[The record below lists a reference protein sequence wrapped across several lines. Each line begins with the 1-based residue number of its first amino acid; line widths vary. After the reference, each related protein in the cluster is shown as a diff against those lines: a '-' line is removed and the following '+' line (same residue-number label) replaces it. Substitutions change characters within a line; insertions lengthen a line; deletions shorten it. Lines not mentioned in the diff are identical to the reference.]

1 MRLDDEKNSE
11 NIEDLRGQGGGGG
24 FRFPGGGGRRRV
36 RMGGKRG
43 GMGIGTIII
52 MLIGMFVF
60 GVNPLE
66 LLNGGLGGGSD
77 GGGSLQAPQT
87 QSAPPPTSAQQ
98 DAMKTFVS
106 KVLHTTETTWKKK
119 FAETGKQYREPRL
132 VLFSGHVRSACG
144 MAQSAMGPFYCPGDQ
159 KVYLDM
165 SFFNDM
171 KTRMRAGGDFAYAY
185 VIAHE
190 VGHHVQTLLGIAGQV
205 SAARRRV
212 SKVEG
217 NRLSVRMELQAD
229 CLAGMWAHDNKL
241 VLEKGDIEEGLN
253 AANAIGD
260 DRLQRQSGGRVV
272 PESFTHGTSAQR
284 MEWFQRGLRTGS
296 LKACDTFK

>member
-1 MRLDDEKNSE
+1 MRLDDEQVSE
-11 NIEDLRGQGGGGG
+11 NIEDHRGRGGGG
-24 FRFPGGGGRRRV
+24 FRLPGGGGRRRI

-43 GMGIGTIII
+43 GMGIGTIILV
-52 MLIGMFVF
+52 LIAMFVF
-60 GVNPLE
+60 GINPLE
-66 LLNGGLGGGSD
+66 FLNGGGG
-77 GGGSLQAPQT
+77 LQAPQT
-87 QSAPPPTSAQQ
+87 RNVAPPSSAQQ

-106 KVLHTTETTWKKK
+106 KVLHTTETTWNKE
-119 FAETGKQYREPRL
+119 FAKLGKQYREPRL

-159 KVYLDM
+159 KVYIDM

-171 KTRMRAGGDFAYAY
+171 ETRLKAGGDFAQAY

-190 VGHHVQTLLGIAGQV
+190 VGHHVQTLLGISGKI
-205 SAARRRV
+205 SAARQRV

-229 CLAGMWAHDNKL
+229 CLAGIWAHNNKQI
-241 VLEKGDIEEGLN
+241 LERGDIEEGLN
-253 AANAIGD
+253 AASAIGD
-260 DRLQRQSGGRVV
+260 DRLQRQSTGRVV

-284 MEWFQRGLRTGS
+284 VEWFKRGIQTGR
-296 LKACDTFK
+296 LAACDTFK

>member
-1 MRLDDEKNSE
+1 MRLDDEEGSS
-11 NIEDLRGQGGGGG
+11 NIEDTRGRGGGG
-24 FRFPGGGGRRRV
+24 FRFPGGGGRRRI
-36 RMGGKRG
+36 RMGGRKG
-43 GMGIGTIII
+43 GMGIGTIVLL
-52 MLIGMFVF
+52 LIGMFVF
-60 GVNPLE
+60 GINPLE
-66 LLNGGLGGGSD
+66 FLGGG
-77 GGGSLQAPQT
+77 GGGSVRMPAPQT
-87 QSAPPPTSAQQ
+87 RSAPPPTSAQQ

-119 FAETGKQYREPRL
+119 FAEMGKQYREPRL
-132 VLFSGHVRSACG
+132 VLFTGQVRSACG

-171 KTRMRAGGDFAYAY
+171 KSRMRAGGDFAYAY

-190 VGHHVQTLLGIAGQV
+190 VGHHVQTLLGISGKI

-212 SKVEG
+212 SKVEA

-229 CLAGMWAHDNKL
+229 CFAGIWAHDNKL
-241 VLEKGDIEEGLN
+241 KLEPGDIEEGMN

-260 DRLQRQSGGRVV
+260 DRLQRQSTGRVV

-284 MEWFQRGLRTGS
+284 MEWLQRGLRSGK
-296 LKACDTFK
+296 LADCNTFK

>member
-1 MRLDDEKNSE
+1 MRLDDEQVSE
-11 NIEDLRGQGGGGG
+11 NIEDHRGRGGGG
-24 FRFPGGGGRRRV
+24 FRLPGGGGRRRI

-43 GMGIGTIII
+43 GMGIGTIILV
-52 MLIGMFVF
+52 LIAMFVF
-60 GVNPLE
+60 GINPLE
-66 LLNGGLGGGSD
+66 FLNGGGG
-77 GGGSLQAPQT
+77 LQAPQT
-87 QSAPPPTSAQQ
+87 RNVAPPSSAQQ

-106 KVLHTTETTWKKK
+106 KVLHTTETTWNKEFTKL
-119 FAETGKQYREPRL
+119 GKQYREPRL

-159 KVYLDM
+159 KVYIDM

-171 KTRMRAGGDFAYAY
+171 ETRLKAGGDFAQAY

-190 VGHHVQTLLGIAGQV
+190 VGHHVQTLLGISGKI
-205 SAARRRV
+205 SAARQRV

-229 CLAGMWAHDNKL
+229 CLAGIWAHNNKQI
-241 VLEKGDIEEGLN
+241 LERGDIEEGLN
-253 AANAIGD
+253 AASAIGD
-260 DRLQRQSGGRVV
+260 DRLQRQSTGRVV

-284 MEWFQRGLRTGS
+284 VEWFKRGIQTGR
-296 LKACDTFK
+296 LAACDTFK

>member
-1 MRLDDEKNSE
+1 MRLDDEEGSS
-11 NIEDLRGQGGGGG
+11 NIEDRRGQGGGD

-43 GMGIGTIII
+43 GMGIGTIILL
-52 MLIGMFVF
+52 LIGMFFF

-66 LLNGGLGGGSD
+66 FLNGGGGLGGGM
-77 GGGSLQAPQT
+77 QAPQT
-87 QSAPPPTSAQQ
+87 RNAPPPTSAQQ

-119 FAETGKQYREPRL
+119 FAEQGKQYREPRL

-171 KTRMRAGGDFAYAY
+171 KTKMRAGGDFAYAY

-190 VGHHVQTLLGIAGQV
+190 VGHHVQTLLGISGKI
-205 SAARRRV
+205 SAARRQV

-229 CLAGMWAHDNKL
+229 CFAGIWAHDNKM

-260 DRLQRQSGGRVV
+260 DRLQRQSGNRVV

-284 MEWFQRGLRTGS
+284 MEWFQRGLQTGKLS
-296 LKACDTFK
+296 ACNTFK